1 MNPLSTL
8 EEIRAWIISGTEHEI
23 RFAVQGAAGYSIGK
37 VNQILEELSFEHD
50 ENCES
55 FLLGW
60 LKELSPLE
68 RLAAAVATEHH
79 YQLGLVAIER
89 AADQEVLQVMES
101 VKPALAELAQSF
113 QEAHSRASDPDP
125 SYTKRFTVRLLA
137 YAEQLRSVAEDIN
150 NDVPL
155 LQLMSDEVAK
165 IEAASPEGYGHPA
178 KYQVEAALALNP
190 KFTDKKSLD

>member
-23 RFAVQGAAGYSIGK
+23 RFAVQGAAGYSIGM

-50 ENCES
+50 ENCEA
-55 FLLGW
+55 FLRGW

-155 LQLMSDEVAK
+155 LQLMSDEVVK
-165 IEAASPEGYGHPA
+165 IEAASPEDYGQPA

>member
-1 MNPLSTL
+1 MNPLGTL

-23 RFAVQGAAGYSIGK
+23 RFAVQGAARYSIGM

-50 ENCES
+50 ENCED
-55 FLLGW
+55 FLRGW

-165 IEAASPEGYGHPA
+165 TEAASPEGYGQPA
-178 KYQVEAALALNP
+178 KYQVADALVLNP
-190 KFTDKKSLD
+190 EFTDKKSSD